1 MKKNKGRIN
10 VLKKI
15 LVIAFVISLLANHIM
30 ILGEFSN
37 IALATEVEWQSDF
50 TSNVRTEDDGQINPE
65 EEGETDTSENT
76 TNNEEQP
83 VEELPGEEISE
94 ENTAEVSEENVVENE
109 ENQTSEEIVSEEE
122 KNEVDLNTTVPEET
136 QPELSEE
143 ELQALQEI
151 TANTGLQINKLIK
164 YDNESGK
171 GTLVDLT
178 FKFDID
184 TKDFDVDSVELD
196 FTLPNISDV
205 LPTIYKVEEISDNME
220 IVQDDEAKRIHL
232 TINEVVNHYEEE
244 LRMTLIYSEETFSG
258 TEVKINGGVKVN
270 VQGYQVLG
278 EFNET
283 QEAKETSEPLANYS
297 LNTDTSSRYKGY
309 LYANNLLENKKDIAY
324 TTTNVVDVKDA
335 NFIDEII
342 VENNI
347 DKFVSDTR
355 GEIDLINQVSYKTSS
370 VSVDEFDS
378 ILGSGGYIEIY
389 NVLGEKLGEIN
400 KSSEIVNN
408 RYVFN
413 YSTDVDRV
421 IFRIINAESNKTLN
435 IKNDKVLKGTD
446 DFSREYISSF
456 KSIKFSSVNKIA
468 KNVNDNEIIVQQIQS
483 ESSMN
488 LEETESKMTLELD
501 KTDFIT
507 TEQNEVTFS
516 VTLKTNEERYDLF
529 RNPTISIEL
538 PSAVQ
543 NVEIK
548 NVNLM
553 YKNGLSLSSW
563 NVVQNEMGTN
573 TIQVALEGTQAEYA
587 PGTLIEGTTVLI
599 TANLDLNKITA
610 NGKSSVKLRYTNE
623 AGNNI
628 SYEVAG
634 KASEDVEVNY
644 VSRSGILKEAKL
656 ENFND
661 ANDVLVTYEDET
673 VVGAIEANNTG
684 KTAKVSTVV
693 MNNYANEIGNV
704 QIVGKIPY
712 IGNTKDGVDLN
723 TTFNTTLAGP
733 VTLNGLVGKVYYSTE
748 ENPDKD
754 SGNWQENITDFSQI
768 KSFKVVV
775 ENPTMKVGEKIEISY
790 NLNIPEN
797 VGYNASAYNLITTYY
812 NLNDEQVEDYSIIG
826 IESEERDIELVDCQ
840 AIEETESLAIGIQAT
855 KGPNIIE
862 DGEEINERQ
871 IVKYNVIIQNTSN
884 EPINNIRIK
893 ANAENANTYYWHT
906 FEMENST
913 DGQMITAGEMKEDTD
928 GSHPY
933 EETIIDTLQPGES
946 TNFSYQVI
954 VKDVDE
960 INSNGLYGKVLVSAD
975 GIEEKE
981 YNSVKNTIRRGK
993 IELSIKRS
1001 GTENIEDMKIWSNGA
1016 YYLETSV
1023 KNLTNEVLENVPV
1036 SIFLSE
1042 SLEANEFTKNEL
1054 IDVTL
1059 LGIEKVSNGTI
1070 VTVQIPKIDVGE
1082 TFSFELTTYA
1092 KSIENIMQATT
1103 NSNAYASA
1111 VIDNTTYISNNYE
1124 REISQSETKINTSFT
1139 SNIPNNSKVNDG
1151 DKVTYTITAE
1161 NVGLVGEYVTIYDQL
1176 PYGILVDNAYAI
1188 LNNGETRA
1196 LEADSDRVI
1205 VDTDYVAPL
1214 EKYTIIIEG
1223 TINADDLRTNQ
1234 TTIVNNFKLGVEDSE
1249 NEDIIF
1255 YIDNIRD
1262 AQDENDVNDQ
1272 DDSQISGQ
1280 EDGTIDYDDKYNN
1293 SDNNTNTDEN
1303 DDLINNSEDSD
1314 NNNESKNDTEN
1325 ITDNDENQD
1334 VSNAETNIS
1343 QNNEQNNNA
1352 NRLSN
1357 SENTDDNNTNAQDT
1371 EDVTIEMTSN
1381 KIPVYSISGKAWL
1394 DKDENGL
1401 YKDEEL
1407 LSNVETFL
1415 YKVDSENIASI
1426 SDSNLVST
1434 TTTDENGEYNFD
1446 NLSNGKYVVIFNYD
1460 NTRYTITNYQSN
1472 GERDSKTSSV
1482 VAKELKLNNDQK
1494 YYAVS
1499 DILEINDTSVIDV
1512 NIGLNENKSFDMKVD
1527 TYISEVSVKNQNG
1540 TETFSFSEEDKPA
1553 KIEIAAKYIEGS
1565 VVTATYN
1572 IKVTNNST
1580 QAGYV
1585 NQISFKVPYGFDIVS
1600 SINWELGEDGK
1611 LYNTSLR
1618 KTLLESG
1625 ESEEFVIT
1633 LVKTMT
1639 GDTTGTYTAEAQ
1651 ILNSTNDLQ
1660 IVDSNLDN
1668 DTSNMD
1674 LLITIKTGAVYYVL
1688 VILII
1693 LILAIIAIVL
1703 VNKILKNK
1711 DTKRI
1716 RLINKIIIIVAIAL
1730 IIILCLVIKIYATSG
1745 INVFDEVGVIQANDL
1760 ANGWTL
1766 DDYLNY
1772 SRSSLVGQEWRMGG
1786 NKYSTNQCVEPSN
1799 SSSDAEGGQRI
1810 NSVVDIN
1817 GSKYYRNSSS
1827 EMTDSYAVY
1836 FASIGKWLEN
1846 HKSSNAYHV
1855 ISVILL
1861 KDSYAKEASA
1871 FSTIMGH
1878 SMSAANTEQNN
1889 YTTGVEEAKNQASKD
1904 MLNFTKG
1911 GNIAKTGTGNIG
1923 TIEYNSSVKGYGPI
1937 CVDIPT
1943 GATKVELKY
1952 TVNGGSEKTISS
1964 IIVNGSTTTFST
1976 STDQKEFY
1984 IPKSVFDGLDSDDVV
1999 KIKCI
2004 AYRNSIKAKITMCIG
2019 GGQNRVILR
2028 GKDSE
2033 TSSNVQYDV
2042 ELTKPYGVQ
2051 VNKYLTQIYN
2061 ESISGRKDDKSKT
2074 YYAEKGDTVVFRI
2087 DVKNTLSGTTLK
2099 DIEITDDFGDGLT
2112 FKDFKSANGNYI
2124 TDGTSGTITRS
2135 GNKFTIS
2142 QVSGGNTTSIFVRC
2156 TVTKEVS
2163 TNNETLTN
2171 RAYVSSMKDE
2181 ENYKFYSKNSYD
2193 ADYKIDDGYELEP
2206 SSVVRSEDSL
2216 KTKKYSISVNKYI
2229 NKINTTNYSSRASGS
2244 KPTIYGE
2251 YQDIVEYTIVIKN
2264 TGVQEQYGNFKT
2276 ISLTDELNNDSI
2288 TVLSFTGNNGW
2299 SGNSSTNGNKTTYNF
2314 TYNNGNG
2321 LAPGA
2326 TTTLKLTLQ
2335 ITGLRQTPIV
2345 SSNKV
2350 TITSL
2355 KNRNNI
2361 ELINVPLTNSITE
2374 SSDQFTIKGYN
2385 YGVGK
2390 VITNITD
2397 KNGKNVGR
2405 KDYGETGDLVNYTI
2419 TITNKGTDVSYGTIT
2434 NIVLRDDFNSAQ
2446 LEYVSHNDSE
2456 WTRNGNVYTYKGGE
2470 LAYGKSATLTI
2481 RMKVKVFSINSIDI
2495 TNTATITQAQ
2505 NIRGK
2510 DVLGAANPVTSS
2522 VTFKLD
2528 EYHVELYKYT
2538 NLSASQNFGDSRK
2551 DLSKQDKYNNPIE
2564 VEKYESVQYTIR
2576 LKNTAERTVLYN
2588 PELKDTL
2595 EDGIQYSSMISAK
2608 VGNTDVRNNIEI
2620 VPNGQITTFRYNGT
2634 LSPNQELVIVVET
2647 NITKSNMYLLNLTNK
2662 IEIQKVMNRNELDI
2676 IHNNVTNYDVDTGEE
2691 YVRLKN
2697 LVLSGKV
2704 WVDTNRDGKMDD
2716 NEGKLSGIE
2725 VILHD
2730 DTNKKVA
2737 TTFTD
2742 AQGNYLFGETNGKN
2756 ADGTDS
2762 NKKMVE
2768 GGDNSGRIIK
2778 ATNRDDTT
2786 GNYNENSRYIN
2797 YYVEFYYNGVR
2808 YTSTVYAGND
2818 GMQNIN
2824 KADNS
2829 ITTAYMTDSNAYEY
2843 SDVRDEFNNNLETI
2857 EYNKGINGTV
2867 ENGNNTQ
2874 NITYTKDGHIST
2886 LDLTENSGMSAYSFI
2901 MQNQP
2906 HNGNIQDGKNIN
2918 MLFFSEE
2925 GETEYLKYIN
2935 LGLQTRDFD
2944 ISIDQDVYSLKTTVN
2959 GTEMTYYLDQGNK
2972 SNSPYGGEYVTGGE
2986 QNPINYQFKLYA
2998 SDYYYKHTQYTNQ
3011 DVVDY
3016 KVNTELNTEIT
3027 YKMTITNH
3035 DVQDDN
3041 NVYTKVR
3048 EVVDYYSQDFIKY
3061 DPNSNTKTIKVMGED
3076 GYLQDKVINNVE
3088 AWYEF
3093 IDSNNQKITGEV
3105 TLSNN
3110 PIYPEHAKV
3119 DLGTNDRGEAKYDVV
3134 YLSGFDNINLSEG
3147 DSFDIYIKFV
3157 VDTEDGTTA
3166 TNQFLGDKN
3175 NIVEINAYSTYYA
3188 DDNRP
3193 AGYVD
3198 TNSNPGNL
3206 GLQTD
3211 ANNPNGTENAN
3222 IEDYSE
3228 YENDAYKTGVTL
3240 SILEDGD
3247 SDNPDP
3253 DDPEDTDNEG
3263 TLERVIKGSVWDDA
3277 RSTTSGQGGDTQ
3289 YRGNGIKNIGVDS
3302 KIAEAASNQKVDEHD
3317 NLLLDES
3324 TDQPAEGI
3332 KVNLVEIV
3340 NVPKNGENRIYEE
3353 SIKTWDDSI
3362 MTTRTSED
3370 GSYTLESFIPGE
3382 YIVRFDYGESVE
3394 DVVYNGQEYKSTT
3407 YYNIDDKITEEP
3419 DSGDKVL
3426 SALEEENKSD
3436 ARDDEIR
3443 RLEVIRYSETVNNRK
3458 TEEAQKNLPEEYS
3471 EEFMESTN
3479 MNANTEIFPIRAEK
3493 TTYDIKEYTFDQY
3506 EAGVN
3511 SDLRY
3516 KVENID
3522 FGVEYRPEVNVSIE
3536 EFISEIKLTTSDGNI
3551 LADINF
3557 DNVYEE
3563 TDGVQSGRII
3573 GTTINTETSVGY
3585 ENLQYLPTVDDV
3597 KGLAYLNVDEDILQG
3612 CTVDIT
3618 YVFSVNNDSEV
3629 DRISQNLYK
3638 LRYKVDA
3645 TGYEQY
3651 FDDEY
3656 TAAGT
3661 ARNELYSKYFKTD
3674 GATYRTA
3681 EKTTYDGTNGY
3692 YGKYLGETYYSG
3704 NVGSNDIV
3712 AELKVNKILDYVDNN
3727 MTMQQDKNQTEN
3739 RYWRTMANEE
3749 LLDQGLV
3756 APGIF
3761 KVIQETIKQD
3771 GETQV
3776 QGIKQLLDEDDVT
3789 YDVDTRHN
3797 LAVSVDDRISEND
3810 SNNLNKA
3817 LSIFLKPHVSDFTKS
3832 AGSVYM
3838 VASKVVSGESDTEDM
3853 VYDNSAEIIE
3863 YTSVTG
3869 RVTKL
3874 STTVGNLNM
3883 NSNPEYEDD
3892 SDFTERITLA
3902 PPTGLEKAEYYLSIA
3917 RDQIVMVAIVIAVVI
3932 VVIILKRS
3940 LKNVTFK
3947 KFYK

>member
-151 TANTGLQINKLIK
+151 SANTGLQINKLIK

-220 IVQDDEAKRIHL
+220 IVQDDEAKKIYL

-712 IGNTKDGVDLN
+712 VGNTKDGVDLN

-812 NLNDEQVEDYSIIG
+812 NLNNQEVADSSILG
-826 IESEERDIELVDCQ
+826 LESEVKALAMEDCQ
-840 AIEETESLAIGIQAT
+840 VIEETPELTIGTQVT
-855 KGPNIIE
+855 RG
-862 DGEEINERQ
+862 GETIDENDQINEGQ
-871 IVKYNVIIQNTSN
+871 ILRYNVVLTNNTSN
-884 EPINNIRIK
+884 PITNVK
-893 ANAENANTYYWHT
+893 LKGYGENTNSYYWYT
-906 FEMENST
+906 YTTTSST
-913 DGQMITAGEMKEDTD
+913 DGTEVLTGEWKEDTD
-928 GSHPY
+928 SSHIY
-933 EETIIDTLQPGES
+933 EEGTIDSILPGE
-946 TNFSYQVI
+946 TKTFSYQVK
-954 VKDVDE
+954 VKKLEDANSDE
-960 INSNGLYGKVLVSAD
+960 VYGKIIISAD

-981 YNSVKNTIRRGK
+981 YQTIKNKIRDAK
-993 IELSIKRS
+993 IELSLTRS
-1001 GTENIEDMKIWSNGA
+1001 GKEDANIMKIYTKDMYNLTATIKNISNDDLENIKVNLIVPELLIFNQAETEVYNENVTVSSQDTSTGKMISFIIPT
-1016 YYLETSV
+1016 LEKGES
-1023 KNLTNEVLENVPV
+1023 KNLTIATNIDSIDLNILETIATVTSNASIDGQLYLSNEY
-1036 SIFLSE
+1036 
-1042 SLEANEFTKNEL
+1042 TR
-1054 IDVTL
+1054 
-1059 LGIEKVSNGTI
+1059 I
-1070 VTVQIPKIDVGE
+1070 VT
-1082 TFSFELTTYA
+1082 
-1092 KSIENIMQATT
+1092 
-1103 NSNAYASA
+1103 
-1111 VIDNTTYISNNYE
+1111 
-1124 REISQSETKINTSFT
+1124 QSETFLNVNYTANRENGSIVKDNDDVKYNIQIQNT
-1139 SNIPNNSKVNDG
+1139 
-1151 DKVTYTITAE
+1151 
-1161 NVGLVGEYVTIYDQL
+1161 GLVNGLVDITNYL
-1176 PYGILVDNAYAI
+1176 PYGLNVGSVKLTLPDGSQEDLEITEYNYFMTNYTLEPQQSLSIDIDSVVDI
-1188 LNNGETRA
+1188 
-1196 LEADSDRVI
+1196 
-1205 VDTDYVAPL
+1205 
-1214 EKYTIIIEG
+1214 
-1223 TINADDLRTNQ
+1223 DDLRTNQ
-1234 TTIVNNFKLGVEDSE
+1234 TTIENDLEILPEINRTDIEEIVFYVDPSQLPQEPDDGVSDDEDNENLEENDGNIIDNTINSDENINSDEEEQNIIE
-1249 NEDIIF
+1249 NE
-1255 YIDNIRD
+1255 N
-1262 AQDENDVNDQ
+1262 
-1272 DDSQISGQ
+1272 
-1280 EDGTIDYDDKYNN
+1280 NN
-1293 SDNNTNTDEN
+1293 SQNINQDNNDSNN
-1303 DDLINNSEDSD
+1303 DLSINND
-1314 NNNESKNDTEN
+1314 NN
-1325 ITDNDENQD
+1325 
-1334 VSNAETNIS
+1334 
-1343 QNNEQNNNA
+1343 QNNNQSNNQNDEQNNN
-1352 NRLSN
+1352 NVNNNLNNQNQTTEESQSN
-1357 SENTDDNNTNAQDT
+1357 
-1371 EDVTIEMTSN
+1371 
-1381 KIPVYSISGKAWL
+1381 IPEELTMQNVNSIKYSISGKAWL
-1394 DKDENGL
+1394 DKDKNGIFN
-1401 YKDEEL
+1401 DEEL
-1407 LSNVETFL
+1407 LSNI
-1415 YKVDSENIASI
+1415 KVMLLNSDNSEI
-1426 SDSNLVST
+1426 SLNDSNIVDET
-1434 TTTDENGEYNFD
+1434 TTNNNGEYVFS
-1446 NLSNGKYVVIFNYD
+1446 NLDSGKYVVVFDYD
-1460 NTRYTITNYQSN
+1460 NTKYEVTTYQAN
-1472 GERDSKTSSV
+1472 GKIDSKSSSV
-1482 VAKELKLNNDQK
+1482 FSKNITLNNEQK

-1499 DILEINDTSVIDV
+1499 DIIEISDK
-1512 NIGLNENKSFDMKVD
+1512 NIININMGIKENSDFDMAIT
-1527 TYISEVSVKNQNG
+1527 TYVKKITTENEKG
-1540 TETFSFSEEDKPA
+1540 TDIQEFTEDDRIA
-1553 KIEIAAKYIEGS
+1553 KIEIASKYINS
-1565 VVTATYN
+1565 SN
-1572 IKVTNNST
+1572 ITVEYGVKITNNAKT
-1580 QAGYV
+1580 AGYI
-1585 NQISFKVPYGFDIVS
+1585 NQIVNYIPEGFEFNETLNP
-1600 SINWELGEDGK
+1600 NWQMGEDGA
-1611 LYNTSLR
+1611 LYSTSLS
-1618 KTLLESG
+1618 KKLIEAGETEELTLILTKAVNG
-1625 ESEEFVIT
+1625 E
-1633 LVKTMT
+1633 
-1639 GDTTGTYTAEAQ
+1639 TTGVYKNTAQ
-1651 ILNSTNDLQ
+1651 ILESTNDLQ
-1660 IVDSNLDN
+1660 LSDANEENNSSEVEVMLS
-1668 DTSNMD
+1668 
-1674 LLITIKTGAVYYVL
+1674 IKTGAVYYII
-1688 VILII
+1688 VILVA
-1693 LILAIIAIVL
+1693 LAIAFIAMLIVSKL
-1703 VNKILKNK
+1703 IKDDKKKVNF
-1711 DTKRI
+1711 
-1716 RLINKIIIIVAIAL
+1716 INKLIIVISL
-1730 IIILCLVIKIYATSG
+1730 IIISILCIIIKVYAADSMDDYVSMNINTYLTRNFYKGTEVAVNNPDSNPTDMCIHGANISNDEGGKNRKIVGITDIKGLHYDANSVSGTKSDDSKTAAVLAYMGYIAENTSYGSIGDDYYYKNFMAHYLRDNSGNINAVLNLSVTGYEDEKTPAYKENYNRAKREGETYANNLEASGGGVSKKDNTEKLQYNSDIDGFGAIYAKFPTNAKLE
-1745 INVFDEVGVIQANDL
+1745 I
-1760 ANGWTL
+1760 
-1766 DDYLNY
+1766 
-1772 SRSSLVGQEWRMGG
+1772 
-1786 NKYSTNQCVEPSN
+1786 STNSGNSYTQYSGKVLNASGTLVDFNTSN
-1799 SSSDAEGGQRI
+1799 
-1810 NSVVDIN
+1810 
-1817 GSKYYRNSSS
+1817 
-1827 EMTDSYAVY
+1827 
-1836 FASIGKWLEN
+1836 
-1846 HKSSNAYHV
+1846 
-1855 ISVILL
+1855 
-1861 KDSYAKEASA
+1861 
-1871 FSTIMGH
+1871 
-1878 SMSAANTEQNN
+1878 
-1889 YTTGVEEAKNQASKD
+1889 
-1904 MLNFTKG
+1904 
-1911 GNIAKTGTGNIG
+1911 
-1923 TIEYNSSVKGYGPI
+1923 
-1937 CVDIPT
+1937 C
-1943 GATKVELKY
+1943 
-1952 TVNGGSEKTISS
+1952 SEK
-1964 IIVNGSTTTFST
+1964 
-1976 STDQKEFY
+1976 KFY
-1984 IPKSVFDGLDSDDVV
+1984 IPLSAFGDADLDKVRV
-1999 KIKCI
+1999 KIS
-2004 AYRNSIKAKITMCIG
+2004 ASIEVYEARILSIFLDG
-2019 GGQNRVILR
+2019 SGQNRALLR
-2028 GKDSE
+2028 GKKGSQPTKAEYKLDS
-2033 TSSNVQYDV
+2033 VADV
-2042 ELTKPYGVQ
+2042 TLTKEVIR
-2051 VNKYLTQIYN
+2051 KSLTNENIYSTGTN
-2061 ESISGRKDDKSKT
+2061 IKEGDYVDRKDIVYFKIVMQNNGMAVKIDLKDTFDTNQYEFVGMYHEDLNTNDCNVSGGTITKNNITLPKKSKYT
-2074 YYAEKGDTVVFRI
+2074 YYVALRVKENVSADSNTQLTNTAEISNFRI
-2087 DVKNTLSGTTLK
+2087 GDKVTINKKGNQTKDSTYVKCKQYNIS
-2099 DIEITDDFGDGLT
+2099 IEKTVNAIT
-2112 FKDFKSANGNYI
+2112 SANGAPKSTVNSVEVGDVIQYKVVVKNNNGSASDAYGAITYKVSETVPDGFAVTESSGWTKEGNNYVYEATLNSGGTTTKYI
-2124 TDGTSGTITRS
+2124 SMRVTESLLSKESQSRTNYVEIVSARNRNSVDLINGGYLINSNLKSESTVKILGYNISVSKKVTSINNGKVTDLTKCELGDTITYTIQVTNTGRS
-2135 GNKFTIS
+2135 SADFGNIYRIVLDDTF
-2142 QVSGGNTTSIFVRC
+2142 
-2156 TVTKEVS
+2156 
-2163 TNNETLTN
+2163 
-2171 RAYVSSMKDE
+2171 
-2181 ENYKFYSKNSYD
+2181 D
-2193 ADYKIDDGYELEP
+2193 AGQLQFL
-2206 SSVVRSEDSL
+2206 S
-2216 KTKKYSISVNKYI
+2216 
-2229 NKINTTNYSSRASGS
+2229 ASGS
-2244 KPTIYGE
+2244 GWTRNS
-2251 YQDIVEYTIVIKN
+2251 N
-2264 TGVQEQYGNFKT
+2264 TKY
-2276 ISLTDELNNDSI
+2276 
-2288 TVLSFTGNNGW
+2288 
-2299 SGNSSTNGNKTTYNF
+2299 TYN
-2314 TYNNGNG
+2314 GP
-2321 LAPGA
+2321 LAPG
-2326 TTTLKLTLQ
+2326 
-2335 ITGLRQTPIV
+2335 QT
-2345 SSNKV
+2345 
-2350 TITSL
+2350 
-2355 KNRNNI
+2355 
-2361 ELINVPLTNSITE
+2361 
-2374 SSDQFTIKGYN
+2374 
-2385 YGVGK
+2385 
-2390 VITNITD
+2390 
-2397 KNGKNVGR
+2397 
-2405 KDYGETGDLVNYTI
+2405 
-2419 TITNKGTDVSYGTIT
+2419 
-2434 NIVLRDDFNSAQ
+2434 
-2446 LEYVSHNDSE
+2446 
-2456 WTRNGNVYTYKGGE
+2456 
-2470 LAYGKSATLTI
+2470 ATLTI
-2481 RMKVKVFSINSIDI
+2481 NMKVILQSKDKVQISNTATVSTAVNKNNVTLTHIVPTSSTATMEYQIYELEVRKYLSSHNSQAVTGRESM
-2495 TNTATITQAQ
+2495 TNTA
-2505 NIRGK
+2505 K
-2510 DVLGAANPVTSS
+2510 YDSPV
-2522 VTFKLD
+2522 
-2528 EYHVELYKYT
+2528 
-2538 NLSASQNFGDSRK
+2538 
-2551 DLSKQDKYNNPIE
+2551 E
-2564 VEKYESVQYTIR
+2564 VEKYDNIVYTI
-2576 LKNTAERTVLYN
+2576 VLRN
-2588 PELKDTL
+2588 KGTTILNNATLVDTL
-2595 EDGIQYSSMISAK
+2595 EDGLTYSQTMSMTKYKSNGSK
-2608 VGNTDVRNNIEI
+2608 DSTSSNIKET
-2620 VPNGQITTFRYNGT
+2620 VNGSQITYNYSG
-2634 LSPNQELVIVVET
+2634 ELNAGEYIVIELKCD
-2647 NITKSNMYLLNLTNK
+2647 ITKSNMYLLNLKNELK
-2662 IEIQKVMNRNELDI
+2662 ITSIFNRNEIDLIPIDMI
-2676 IHNNVTNYDVDTGEE
+2676 KYTNNDNIE

-2756 ADGTDS
+2756 ADGSDS

-2786 GNYNENSRYIN
+2786 GNYNENSEYIN

-2886 LDLTENSGMSAYSFI
+2886 LDLTEKSGMSAYSFI

-2959 GTEMTYYLDQGNK
+2959 GTEMTYVLDQGNK

-3105 TLSNN
+3105 TLSNT

-3240 SILEDGD
+3240 SILKDGD

-3263 TLERVIKGSVWDDA
+3263 TLERVIKGSVWDDS

-3458 TEEAQKNLPEEYS
+3458 TEEAQKNSPEEYS
-3471 EEFMESTN
+3471 EEFMENTN
-3479 MNANTEIFPIRAEK
+3479 MNANTESFPIRAEK

-3506 EAGVN
+3506 ESGVN

-3522 FGVEYRPEVNVSIE
+3522 FGIEYRPEVNVSIE

-3563 TDGVQSGRII
+3563 ADGVQSGRII

-3674 GATYRTA
+3674 GATYRTE

-3739 RYWRTMANEE
+3739 RYWRTMADDE

-3776 QGIKQLLDEDDVT
+3776 QGVKQLLDEDDVT

>member
-76 TNNEEQP
+76 TNTNNEEQS
-83 VEELPGEEISE
+83 VEELPVEEISE
-94 ENTAEVSEENVVENE
+94 ENTAEVSEENVAENE

-220 IVQDDEAKRIHL
+220 IVQDDEAKRIYL

-488 LEETESKMTLELD
+488 LEETESRMTLELD

-812 NLNDEQVEDYSIIG
+812 NLNNQEVADSSILG
-826 IESEERDIELVDCQ
+826 LESEVKALAMEDCQ
-840 AIEETESLAIGIQAT
+840 VIEETPELTIGTQVT
-855 KGPNIIE
+855 RG
-862 DGEEINERQ
+862 GETIDENDQINEGQ
-871 IVKYNVIIQNTSN
+871 ILRYNVVLTNNTSN
-884 EPINNIRIK
+884 PITNVK
-893 ANAENANTYYWHT
+893 LKGYGENTNSYYWYT
-906 FEMENST
+906 YTGISSNTGTE
-913 DGQMITAGEMKEDTD
+913 ILKGEWKEDTD
-928 GSHPY
+928 GTHIY
-933 EETIIDTLQPGES
+933 EEGTIDSILPGE
-946 TNFSYQVI
+946 TKTFSYQVK
-954 VKDVDE
+954 VKKLEDANSDE
-960 INSNGLYGKVLVSAD
+960 VYGKITISAD

-981 YNSVKNTIRRGK
+981 YQTIKNKIRNAN
-993 IELSIKRS
+993 IELIMDIAGEEDASD
-1001 GTENIEDMKIWSNGA
+1001 ENM
-1016 YYLETSV
+1016 YLRTKDIYNFTGLV
-1023 KNLTNEVLENVPV
+1023 TNISDKDLENVKVNVIVPELLE
-1036 SIFLSE
+1036 LSSE
-1042 SLEANEFTKNEL
+1042 EMSLYNE
-1054 IDVTL
+1054 DVNFSEENSST
-1059 LGIEKVSNGTI
+1059 GKI
-1070 VTVQIPKIDVGE
+1070 VTFIIPKLTAGE
-1082 TFSFELTTYA
+1082 SKKVIVSAYI
-1092 KSIENIMQATT
+1092 KSIDFSIYETSLTIKANSSIDGQLYLSNDYTRKVVQTEAPLNITYTSTPENGATVKNGDKVNYTITLQNTGVVDRYVDFTDFLDDGYIINSAIITLPDGST
-1103 NSNAYASA
+1103 NEMDIS
-1111 VIDNTTYISNNYE
+1111 SNNYIME
-1124 REISQSETKINTSFT
+1124 FYTLKPGEQLVIVIDGIVDTSDLRTGQTIIESDIDIYPTENLNEFENIVFHIDPSQVPEVPSDGTSDDNDSELPADEEDNNGDQQTSEEET
-1139 SNIPNNSKVNDG
+1139 SNI
-1151 DKVTYTITAE
+1151 I
-1161 NVGLVGEYVTIYDQL
+1161 
-1176 PYGILVDNAYAI
+1176 
-1188 LNNGETRA
+1188 
-1196 LEADSDRVI
+1196 
-1205 VDTDYVAPL
+1205 
-1214 EKYTIIIEG
+1214 
-1223 TINADDLRTNQ
+1223 
-1234 TTIVNNFKLGVEDSE
+1234 SE
-1249 NEDIIF
+1249 
-1255 YIDNIRD
+1255 
-1262 AQDENDVNDQ
+1262 DENNVTDND
-1272 DDSQISGQ
+1272 DI
-1280 EDGTIDYDDKYNN
+1280 T
-1293 SDNNTNTDEN
+1293 NNTNNITQPENSNDEMYYEESN
-1303 DDLINNSEDSD
+1303 NNNNSQTDTD
-1314 NNNESKNDTEN
+1314 NNESN
-1325 ITDNDENQD
+1325 
-1334 VSNAETNIS
+1334 VHS
-1343 QNNEQNNNA
+1343 QEEQNIK
-1352 NRLSN
+1352 
-1357 SENTDDNNTNAQDT
+1357 
-1371 EDVTIEMTSN
+1371 DVTNENNMTSDVIDTTN
-1381 KIPVYSISGKAWL
+1381 VDSVKYSISGKAWL
-1394 DKDENGL
+1394 DDNKNGIYDE
-1401 YKDEEL
+1401 EEL
-1407 LSNVETFL
+1407 L
-1415 YKVDSENIASI
+1415 DSIGVMLLKNDDS
-1426 SDSNLVST
+1426 SYVNDSNIIQKT
-1434 TTTDENGEYNFD
+1434 TTNKNGEYIFSDLEEGRYIVVFD
-1446 NLSNGKYVVIFNYD
+1446 YD
-1460 NTRYTITNYQSN
+1460 NSIYEVSSYQATGKSA
-1472 GERDSKTSSV
+1472 DKISV
-1482 VAKELKLNNDQK
+1482 VVGKTLKLNNNEK
-1494 YYAVS
+1494 TYAVS
-1499 DILEINDTSVIDV
+1499 DIVEVAQSNVNNINMA
-1512 NIGLNENKSFDMKVD
+1512 LKENSDFDMAIT
-1527 TYISEVSVKNQNG
+1527 TYIKRVTIENEKG
-1540 TETFSFSEEDKPA
+1540 TEVEEFTADDRVA
-1553 KIEIAAKYIEGS
+1553 KVEIASKYLDS
-1565 VVTATYN
+1565 TN
-1572 IKVTNNST
+1572 ITVEYAIRVTNNGKVG
-1580 QAGYV
+1580 GYI
-1585 NQISFKVPYGFDIVS
+1585 NQIADYIPQELVFDNAS
-1600 SINWELGEDGK
+1600 SINWELSDNNT
-1611 LYNTSLR
+1611 LYSSSLN
-1618 KTLLESG
+1618 KILIAPG
-1625 ESEEFVIT
+1625 ESQEINLILTKAMNGES
-1633 LVKTMT
+1633 T
-1639 GDTTGTYTAEAQ
+1639 GVYKNTAE
-1651 ILNSTNDLQ
+1651 ILDLTNDLRLS
-1660 IVDSNLDN
+1660 DSNLDN
-1668 DTSNMD
+1668 NKSEVELMVTV
-1674 LLITIKTGAVYYVL
+1674 KTGAVYYIL
-1688 VILII
+1688 VIVIALALAFIAMLIVTK
-1693 LILAIIAIVL
+1693 LLKEDKK
-1703 VNKILKNK
+1703 KIK
-1711 DTKRI
+1711 
-1716 RLINKIIIIVAIAL
+1716 LINKIIIITSIIIIIAL
-1730 IIILCLVIKIYATSG
+1730 CFIIKIYGASYNYWVVAGADNDTGVATTARDYVATSYTIG
-1745 INVFDEVGVIQANDL
+1745 EKIKYPSEDEYNRRGAPRQV
-1760 ANGWTL
+1760 
-1766 DDYLNY
+1766 
-1772 SRSSLVGQEWRMGG
+1772 
-1786 NKYSTNQCVEPSN
+1786 QCVEGNITTPGGNDGGTAKILTEAKISGLDFSTRKSSGTESGSSAAAAKYAYISEKIESN
-1799 SSSDAEGGQRI
+1799 SSSSWRGVMSYALNNDKGSLE
-1810 NSVVDIN
+1810 SVIKVSGIN
-1817 GSKYYRNSSS
+1817 GSA
-1827 EMTDSYAVY
+1827 T
-1836 FASIGKWLEN
+1836 
-1846 HKSSNAYHV
+1846 NAGNYDNLW
-1855 ISVILL
+1855 S
-1861 KDSYAKEASA
+1861 EAS
-1871 FSTIMGH
+1871 TY
-1878 SMSAANTEQNN
+1878 ANNLKTQGV
-1889 YTTGVEEAKNQASKD
+1889 GVEKSNTVSK
-1904 MLNFTKG
+1904 LQ
-1911 GNIAKTGTGNIG
+1911 
-1923 TIEYNSSVKGYGPI
+1923 YNSDYDAFGAITAKYPKNAKLEISLNGS
-1937 CVDIPT
+1937 DT
-1943 GATKVELKY
+1943 GFKQYTGKVIY
-1952 TVNGGSEKTISS
+1952 NGQQKNFSECSEKA
-1964 IIVNGSTTTFST
+1964 
-1976 STDQKEFY
+1976 FY
-1984 IPKSVFDGLDSDDVV
+1984 IPFSAVESADDLNKV
-1999 KIKCI
+1999 KIRI
-2004 AYRNSIKAKITMCIG
+2004 SVNTEVIYAKILTCFQSKVAANE
-2019 GGQNRVILR
+2019 GQNQAVMRGYKENKYDEESYTLDAIADVTLTKEVIRKSLTNENIYSTGTNIKEGDYVDRKDIVYFKIVMQNNGMAVKIDLKDTFDTNQYEFVGMYHEDLNTNDCNVSGGTITKNNITLPKKSKYTYYVALRVKENVSADSNTQLTNTAEISNFR
-2028 GKDSE
+2028 IGDKVTINKKGNQTKDS
-2033 TSSNVQYDV
+2033 TYVKCKQYNISI
-2042 ELTKPYGVQ
+2042 EKT
-2051 VNKYLTQIYN
+2051 VN
-2061 ESISGRKDDKSKT
+2061 
-2074 YYAEKGDTVVFRI
+2074 A
-2087 DVKNTLSGTTLK
+2087 
-2099 DIEITDDFGDGLT
+2099 IT
-2112 FKDFKSANGNYI
+2112 SANGAPKSTVNSVEVGDVIQYKVVVKNNNGSASDAYGAITYKVSETVPDGFAVTESSGWTKEGNNYVYEATLNSGGTTTKYI
-2124 TDGTSGTITRS
+2124 SMRVTESLLSKESQSRTNYVEIVSARNRNSVDLINGGYLINSNLKSESTVKILGYNISVSKKVTSINNGKVTDLTKCELGDTITYTIQVTNTGRS
-2135 GNKFTIS
+2135 SADFGNIYNIVLDDTF
-2142 QVSGGNTTSIFVRC
+2142 
-2156 TVTKEVS
+2156 
-2163 TNNETLTN
+2163 
-2171 RAYVSSMKDE
+2171 
-2181 ENYKFYSKNSYD
+2181 D
-2193 ADYKIDDGYELEP
+2193 AGQLQFL
-2206 SSVVRSEDSL
+2206 S
-2216 KTKKYSISVNKYI
+2216 
-2229 NKINTTNYSSRASGS
+2229 ASGS
-2244 KPTIYGE
+2244 GWTRNS
-2251 YQDIVEYTIVIKN
+2251 N
-2264 TGVQEQYGNFKT
+2264 TSY
-2276 ISLTDELNNDSI
+2276 
-2288 TVLSFTGNNGW
+2288 
-2299 SGNSSTNGNKTTYNF
+2299 TYN
-2314 TYNNGNG
+2314 GP
-2321 LAPGA
+2321 LAPG
-2326 TTTLKLTLQ
+2326 
-2335 ITGLRQTPIV
+2335 QT
-2345 SSNKV
+2345 
-2350 TITSL
+2350 
-2355 KNRNNI
+2355 
-2361 ELINVPLTNSITE
+2361 
-2374 SSDQFTIKGYN
+2374 
-2385 YGVGK
+2385 
-2390 VITNITD
+2390 
-2397 KNGKNVGR
+2397 
-2405 KDYGETGDLVNYTI
+2405 
-2419 TITNKGTDVSYGTIT
+2419 
-2434 NIVLRDDFNSAQ
+2434 
-2446 LEYVSHNDSE
+2446 
-2456 WTRNGNVYTYKGGE
+2456 
-2470 LAYGKSATLTI
+2470 ATLTI
-2481 RMKVKVFSINSIDI
+2481 NMKVILQSKDKVQISNTATVSTAVNKNNVTLTHIVPTSSTATMEYQIYELEVRKYLSSHNSQAVTGRESM
-2495 TNTATITQAQ
+2495 TNTA
-2505 NIRGK
+2505 K
-2510 DVLGAANPVTSS
+2510 YDSPV
-2522 VTFKLD
+2522 
-2528 EYHVELYKYT
+2528 
-2538 NLSASQNFGDSRK
+2538 
-2551 DLSKQDKYNNPIE
+2551 E
-2564 VEKYESVQYTIR
+2564 VEKYDNIVYTI
-2576 LKNTAERTVLYN
+2576 VLRN
-2588 PELKDTL
+2588 RGTTILHNATLVDTL
-2595 EDGIQYSSMISAK
+2595 EDGLTYSQTVSMTKYKSNGSKDSTSSNIK
-2608 VGNTDVRNNIEI
+2608 ETVNGN
-2620 VPNGQITTFRYNGT
+2620 QITYNYSG
-2634 LSPNQELVIVVET
+2634 ELNAGEYIVIELKCD
-2647 NITKSNMYLLNLTNK
+2647 ITKSNMYLLNLKNELK
-2662 IEIQKVMNRNELDI
+2662 ITSIFNRNEIDLIPIDMI
-2676 IHNNVTNYDVDTGEE
+2676 KYTNNDNIE

-2756 ADGTDS
+2756 ADGSDS

-3240 SILEDGD
+3240 SILKDGD

-3419 DSGDKVL
+3419 DTGDKVL

-3471 EEFMESTN
+3471 EEFMENTN
-3479 MNANTEIFPIRAEK
+3479 MNANTESFPIRAEK

-3506 EAGVN
+3506 ESGVN

-3522 FGVEYRPEVNVSIE
+3522 FGIEYRPEVNVSIE

-3563 TDGVQSGRII
+3563 ADGVQSGRII